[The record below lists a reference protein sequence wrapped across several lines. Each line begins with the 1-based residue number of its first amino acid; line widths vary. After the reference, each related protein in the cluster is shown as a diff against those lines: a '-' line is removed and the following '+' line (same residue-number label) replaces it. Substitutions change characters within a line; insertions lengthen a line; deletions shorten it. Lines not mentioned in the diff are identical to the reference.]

1 MDTII
6 RELIAYDR
14 QAKAV
19 IEEAVLAKQKME
31 QELPEEEKHI
41 YDEVVKRANDRVDRI
56 EKYVQSDHQDDVSH
70 MQQRYQ
76 MALKELE
83 SRYEANHERWSREI
97 FERCI
102 ARED

>member
-31 QELPEEEKHI
+31 QELTEEEKHI

-70 MQQRYQ
+70 MQERYQ
-76 MALKELE
+76 MALKKLE
-83 SRYEANHERWSREI
+83 SCYEANHERWSREI